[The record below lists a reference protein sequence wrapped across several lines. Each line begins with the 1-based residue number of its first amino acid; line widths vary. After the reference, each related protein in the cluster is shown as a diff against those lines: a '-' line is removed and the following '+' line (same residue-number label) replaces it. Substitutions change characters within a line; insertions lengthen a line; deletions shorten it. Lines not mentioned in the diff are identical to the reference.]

1 MVVIDVSV
9 SGILVSVLLSVGDEV
24 VVDGLGGEVAL
35 ELNRL
40 HLLVTVDEEG
50 WGAFDLLA
58 LGVLANDLSAG
69 REGNIDVT
77 ELDLLVLDGLDGSQL
92 LPLDGEFLA
101 SSACGV
107 DIGNDPDVLNITDD
121 HLLEG
126 LVSDLVRSVPE
137 AVVASVAVVV
147 RNVLAVLGEV
157 LLVHLAGSEAAI
169 FVVGAVSVETVVVAV
184 AIASAV
190 ASCGVSVAAAVAT
203 VVAVIVATV
212 ARAVAVVVAISV
224 ATIASCGV
232 SVAAFAAVATVRL
245 CGARPGRACE
255 GSDQGKSTDI

>member
-1 MVVIDVSV
+1 VVVIDISV
-9 SGILVSVLLSVGDEV
+9 SGVLVSVLLSVGDEV
-24 VVDGLGGEVAL
+24 VVDGPGGEVAL

-58 LGVLANDLSAG
+58 LGVLANNLSAG

-101 SSACGV
+101 SAAFGV

-184 AIASAV
+184 ATAV
-190 ASCGVSVAAAVAT
+190 AIAFA
-203 VVAVIVATV
+203 
-212 ARAVAVVVAISV
+212 
-224 ATIASCGV
+224 IASCGV
-232 SVAAFAAVATVRL
+232 SVAVAVAAFAAMATVRL
-245 CGARPGRACE
+245 CGARPGRACK